1 MNVCDQ
7 IRSGNVATIAT
18 THICVVLSVC
28 LCVSSIIDRLN
39 NQFRLQIVNNSSSN
53 GSTTSRVVE
62 CAVYRKQYYDQND
75 KINLTIISSS
85 QIELNKFRSGGARKC
100 ETVYTHLIRPSVVY
114 ADTAFC
120 VSSSCTVVH
129 TDHSIDGVSI

>member
-7 IRSGNVATIAT
+7 IRSGNVATIAA
-18 THICVVLSVC
+18 THICVDLSVC
-28 LCVSSIIDRLN
+28 LCVFYYRLIEQSI
-39 NQFRLQIVNNSSSN
+39 FRLQIVNNSSSN

-85 QIELNKFRSGGARKC
+85 QIELNKFRSGGGAQVRNR
-100 ETVYTHLIRPSVVY
+100 L
-114 ADTAFC
+114 
-120 VSSSCTVVH
+120 H
-129 TDHSIDGVSI
+129 TLNSPVCRLC